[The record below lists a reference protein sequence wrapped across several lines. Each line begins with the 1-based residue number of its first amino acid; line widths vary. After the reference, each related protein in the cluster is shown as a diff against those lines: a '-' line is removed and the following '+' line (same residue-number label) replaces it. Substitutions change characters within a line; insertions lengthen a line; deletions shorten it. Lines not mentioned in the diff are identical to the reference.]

1 VFFSPERGAVM
12 IVVELQFR
20 DRNRPSNLFKIARTE
35 LTAPTVIEDK
45 EGNFFIKCPI
55 DPRIVVGSV
64 DCPLQYRQ
72 CRGEVLSNILVV
84 RSLSEEVV

>member
-1 VFFSPERGAVM
+1 M

-20 DRNRPSNLFKIARTE
+20 DRNRPSDFFNIVGSE
-35 LTAPTVIEDK
+35 LTAPTVIEDR

-55 DPRIVVGSV
+55 NPRIVAGSV
-64 DCPLQYRQ
+64 DCPLLYRQ

-84 RSLSEEVV
+84 RSQPEEEVA